1 MVSESRAKDAD
12 EAVALIRE
20 ATEKVETL
28 KRTPSEGVKTD
39 GIAVVL
45 DSAIERIEALRD
57 DEGE

>member
-28 KRTPSEGVKTD
+28 KRTPSEGVTTD

>member
-20 ATEKVETL
+20 ATKKVETL
-28 KRTPSEGVKTD
+28 KRTPSEGVTTD

>member
-28 KRTPSEGVKTD
+28 KRTPSEGVTTD

-45 DSAIERIEALRD
+45 DSAIERIKALRD

>member
-1 MVSESRAKDAD
+1 MVSESRAKEAD

-28 KRTPSEGVKTD
+28 KRTPSEGVTTD